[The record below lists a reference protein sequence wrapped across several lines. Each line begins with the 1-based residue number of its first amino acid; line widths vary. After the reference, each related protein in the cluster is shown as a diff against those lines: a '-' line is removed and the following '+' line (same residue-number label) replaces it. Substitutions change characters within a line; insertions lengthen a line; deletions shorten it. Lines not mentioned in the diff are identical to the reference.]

1 VLALAGIYDWWL
13 DPLMK
18 AADPSSWVLS
28 FSILTKYVAKPLA
41 RIHERKPVLSSSSSM
56 AEWLDP
62 DNAEDVEN
70 TT

>member
-1 VLALAGIYDWWL
+1 
-13 DPLMK
+13 MK